1 MGKIKT
7 ILFVCTG
14 NSCRSVMAEGLL
26 KKYLKDEGRDDIE
39 VASAGARAIDGIE
52 PTKETIEVM
61 RSEGADVSNHRSRG
75 LTDELIKK
83 ADLILVMSA
92 HHMDDIVNMV
102 PEAAPKVHMLK
113 EYGLKEQPCACED
126 TGIEDPIGRP
136 VSFYREVLAAIKKEL
151 KRILKERLI

>member
-39 VASAGARAIDGIE
+39 VASAGVRAIDGIE
-52 PTKETIEVM
+52 PTKEAIEVM

-92 HHMDDIVNMV
+92 HHMDDIVNRV
-102 PEAAPKVHMLK
+102 PEAASKVHM
-113 EYGLKEQPCACED
+113 LKEQPCACED